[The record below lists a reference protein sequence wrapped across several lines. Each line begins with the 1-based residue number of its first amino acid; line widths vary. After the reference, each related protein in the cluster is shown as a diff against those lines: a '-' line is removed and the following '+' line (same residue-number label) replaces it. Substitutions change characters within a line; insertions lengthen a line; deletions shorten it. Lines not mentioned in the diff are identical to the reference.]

1 VRTPFDAL
9 ALAAGGARGA
19 FQAGALLCLA
29 EQGVR
34 FRSIAGTSVG
44 ALNGAFL
51 AQGDGS
57 PGHLEDLCRLWR
69 RLPELVVPEVG
80 ARALRG
86 VAMLA
91 AMPAGARIPA
101 LLAKLFTGRT
111 ALLDPAPLAA
121 LLDRCLDYDRIRT
134 GPTDL
139 VIALLREVAPV
150 YDILTGPWRIA
161 SYVEARRLKAAQLR
175 AALLAAAAIPLVF
188 PSQRVLA
195 DRHADAG
202 LAVPLPTG
210 ALYQRGARA
219 IVSVFLSDLT
229 PQNPDDVR
237 ADYPGTALLEIRPS
251 VSLGPGLLSC
261 FDFSR
266 TTIESLIERGYR
278 DAGAVLANVAELA
291 GALIELRSRGRR
303 NHALARALPRRPVR

>member
-1 VRTPFDAL
+1 VRTSFDAL

-19 FQAGALLCLA
+19 FQAGALRRLA
-29 EQGVR
+29 EEGMR
-34 FRSIAGTSVG
+34 FRSVAGTSVG

-69 RLPELVVPEVG
+69 RLPDLVVTEVG
-80 ARALRG
+80 ARAVGRL
-86 VAMLA
+86 ALLA

-101 LLAKLFTGRT
+101 LLAKLATGRT

-121 LLDRCLDYDRIRT
+121 LLDRCLDYERIRT

-150 YDILTGPWRIA
+150 YDIVTGPWRIA
-161 SYVEARRLKAAQLR
+161 SYVEARRLQAAQLR

-188 PSQRVLA
+188 PSQRVQA
-195 DRHADAG
+195 ARHADAG

-229 PQNPDDVR
+229 PQDR
-237 ADYPGTALLEIRPS
+237 ADYPGTALLEVRPS
-251 VSLGPGLLSC
+251 VSLGPGLLSS

-266 TTIESLIERGYR
+266 TTIETLLERGYR
-278 DAGAVLANVAELA
+278 DAGAVLADVADLA
-291 GALIELRSRGRR
+291 GALVDLRTRGRR
-303 NHALARALPRRPVR
+303 NHALARALPRRRVR